1 MKMAGKFRSV
11 SSLLV
16 VVVLIGICAVSQ
28 GQAAA
33 QEAAKP
39 AAPTRF
45 TVVVEGPPAGK
56 APDVILIP
64 GLASSRDVYAA
75 EVKLLAPKYR
85 LHRIQIAGFAGE
97 PAGPNASGP
106 ILGPVVEE
114 LHQYIVNNHLQ
125 HPAVIGHSLGGLLG
139 MMLAKAHP
147 EDEGKL
153 LIVDTFP
160 FYGVVFSPSATVE
173 SLKPQAQAIHDG
185 MIGETDEQF
194 AASTP
199 QFTAMLVAS
208 PEGRKAV
215 TAASLASDRRVFANA
230 MVEDLETDLRPQIAA
245 IKTPTTVLYPYKATQ
260 GAKADVDARYTGAY
274 AAMPNVHLTR
284 IDDSLHFIM
293 YDQPAAFH
301 AAVLSFLEGADTH
314 AEVPAR

>member
-1 MKMAGKFRSV
+1 MKNVGKFRN

-16 VVVLIGICAVSQ
+16 VVVLIGIRAASH
-28 GQAAA
+28 GQAAG
-33 QEAAKP
+33 QGSAKP

-45 TVVVEGPPAGK
+45 TVIVEGPPAGK

-75 EVKLLAPKYR
+75 EVKLLAPEYR
-85 LHRIQIAGFAGE
+85 LHRIQVAGFAGE

-106 ILGPVVEE
+106 ILGAVVEE
-114 LHQYIVNNHLQ
+114 LHQYIVNNRLQ

-139 MMLAKAHP
+139 LMLAKVHP
-147 EDEGKL
+147 EDKGKL

-160 FYGVVFSPSATVE
+160 FYGVVFGPSATVE
-173 SLKPQAQAIHDG
+173 SLRPQAQAIHNG
-185 MIGETDEQF
+185 MIGESDEQF
-194 AASTP
+194 AASQP
-199 QFTAMLVAS
+199 QFSAMLVAS

-215 TAASLASDRRVFANA
+215 TAASLASDRKVFADA
-230 MVEDLETDLRPQIAA
+230 MLEDLETDLRLQIAE
-245 IKTPTTVLYPYKATQ
+245 IKTPTTVLYPYMATQ
-260 GAKADVDARYTGAY
+260 GAKADIDARYTSAY
-274 AAMPNVHLTR
+274 AAMPDVHLKR

-301 AAVLSFLEGADTH
+301 AAVLSFLES
-314 AEVPAR
+314 PQK